1 MLSRFNKKFFPKK
14 WITTNSEFSR
24 GVNQVSTLLFDVSGQ
39 AIITATIQVEL
50 AVSDNQNSYLVE
62 AIMHYAPA
70 LNHNHHSVQRF
81 YSPGV
86 RQVFMGIYNHI
97 LLTAT
102 DNRQQNFLICSANPG
117 EGSTTMAIGIAFA
130 AAEIQNQPV
139 LLIDGN
145 FSHPQVCATFGLPE
159 LYGFGDLLA
168 GRIEAQSVVQATPM
182 PLLKVMGAGVPPVN
196 HVGLL
201 ESPACKHLLERLNRD
216 YATIII
222 DGPAINL
229 YPESVLY
236 ASQVDRAFLVV
247 HAGITR
253 VQVVET
259 ALARLDAGGSNQVE
273 VVLNRRTFPI
283 PPWIYKRL

>member
-1 MLSRFNKKFFPKK
+1 
-14 WITTNSEFSR
+14 
-24 GVNQVSTLLFDVSGQ
+24 
-39 AIITATIQVEL
+39 
-50 AVSDNQNSYLVE
+50 
-62 AIMHYAPA
+62 MHYAPG
-70 LNHNHHSVQRF
+70 LSNNYRGPQRF
-81 YSPGV
+81 YGPGV

-102 DNRQQNFLICSANPG
+102 DNGQRNFLICAANPG
-117 EGSTTMAIGIAFA
+117 EGSSTVAMGLAIA
-130 AAEIQNQPV
+130 AAEIQNQPA

-159 LYGFGDLLA
+159 IYGFGDLLA
-168 GRIEAQSVVQATPM
+168 GRIEAQSVVQSTSM

-201 ESPACKHLLERLNRD
+201 EPPACKQLLERLNRE

-222 DGPAINL
+222 DGPAINV
-229 YPESVLY
+229 YPESILY
-236 ASQVDRAFLVV
+236 AAQVDRAFLVV

-253 VQVVET
+253 VQVVST
-259 ALARLDAGGSNQVE
+259 ALAKLNAGGCDQVE

-283 PPWIYKRL
+283 PPWIYRRL